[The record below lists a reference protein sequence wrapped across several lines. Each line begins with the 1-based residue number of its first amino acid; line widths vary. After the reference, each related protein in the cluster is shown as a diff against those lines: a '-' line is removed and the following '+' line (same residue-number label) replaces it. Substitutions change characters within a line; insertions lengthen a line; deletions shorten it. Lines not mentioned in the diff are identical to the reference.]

1 MKHLKKFNESR
12 SDLDFETFK
21 EIMERLHDE
30 FPSEM
35 RFDDYSDEEEPFYDF
50 HIALPE
56 FDVDMLYRDGGF
68 SFAYLDFMD
77 SEAPEPPPHD
87 LMGNID
93 SHISYIRKIQRE
105 SENAIRIHDQFKE
118 MMIMFIDEVKPILE
132 SFSNCLDVTI
142 GASVDELRICFE
154 IKY

>member
-35 RFDDYSDEEEPFYDF
+35 RFDDYSGEEDPFYDF
-50 HIALPE
+50 HIAFPKIE
-56 FDVDMLYRDGGF
+56 ADMIFEDGVF
-68 SFAYLDFMD
+68 SFDYLDYMD
-77 SEAPEPPPHD
+77 SEEPKPLPHD

-105 SENAIRIHDQFKE
+105 SENAIRIHSQFKE
-118 MMIMFIDEVKPILE
+118 MMEVFIDEIKPLLE
-132 SFSNCLDVTI
+132 SFSNYLDVTI
-142 GASVDELRICFE
+142 GASIDELRICFE